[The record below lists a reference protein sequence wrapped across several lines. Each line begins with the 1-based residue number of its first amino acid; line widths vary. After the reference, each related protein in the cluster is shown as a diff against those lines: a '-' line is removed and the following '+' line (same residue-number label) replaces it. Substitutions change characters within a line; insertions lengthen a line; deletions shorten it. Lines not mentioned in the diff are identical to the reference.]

1 MNIGE
6 IVKDAVNYPLSDW
19 KKVLIL
25 GIIIVISG
33 ISSINLLLDTKNMV
47 LISVLVVIDV
57 IVGFL
62 VNGYLFKII
71 EFSLDNKV
79 GLPEFNNWAGMCIDG
94 IKVFLVFIAYLIIP
108 VTVLIFLALLSL
120 GENSPFIGISVSTML
135 GSMDPSGLIVSVIWP
150 TFLNFMAILYDFFLP
165 GGIFALI
172 YAIVVIPL
180 FLVAIAN
187 MAYYDGEFSS
197 AFRFREIIDE
207 IKSIGWNNL
216 LKWYIATGIL
226 FLVLFSMGVIISYA
240 LSSIYNLELVI
251 GLLLSLTLI
260 PYIYMY
266 LARSVSLFYMPD
278 KED

>member
-120 GENSPFIGISVSTML
+120 GENSPFIEISVSTML

-266 LARSVSLFYMPD
+266 LARSVALFYMPD